1 MAPLHGS
8 CALLNAASLADP
20 GLRLADE
27 GDAAGNLQLPA
38 AVDQGQLGLVH
49 LALVGLEDGAAGIL
63 AAAVG
68 LHSADDLHAGDRLAL
83 AVVTALVAGRV
94 GAAGVD
100 QFDDPAAEAAVGGLG
115 ALDVGLGLASLA
127 VDGLPAAD
135 DRIGGRVGRRGQGL
149 TRQGDA
155 GQQGL
160 AHFLLPDAEGLPD
173 AAVLASCASSRPR
186 AAGRSRTLRGAAG
199 GRPSGADS
207 CTVARS
213 TNIEPVAR

>member
-1 MAPLHGS
+1 
-8 CALLNAASLADP
+8 
-20 GLRLADE
+20 
-27 GDAAGNLQLPA
+27 AGNLQLPA

-115 ALDVGLGLASLA
+115 DLDVGLGLAGLA

-135 DRIGGRVGRRGQGL
+135 DRIGGRGGHRGQGQK
-149 TRQGDA
+149 RQGEA

-160 AHFLLPDAEGLPD
+160 AHVFLPDADGLPD
-173 AAVLASCASSRPR
+173 AAGLASYTSIRPR
-186 AAGRSRTLRGAAG
+186 TADRMRTLRGAAG
-199 GRPSGADS
+199 GQPSGAHS
-207 CTVARS
+207 CTVARL
-213 TNIEPVAR
+213 TDIEPVARATRGGAGLA